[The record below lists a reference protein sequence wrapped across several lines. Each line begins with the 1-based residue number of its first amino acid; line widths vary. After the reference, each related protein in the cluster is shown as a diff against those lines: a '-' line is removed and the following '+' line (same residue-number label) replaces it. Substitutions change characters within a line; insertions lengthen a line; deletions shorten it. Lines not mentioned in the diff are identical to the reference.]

1 MLSVIKIELLL
12 FIFIWAMSA
21 NINHILSEKNCTYW
35 NSDVLHK
42 FVEDFKINYEKKHVL
57 YNQFLYT
64 LGHGKNYID
73 KVRLLIKNFIY
84 IWEIKDIVI
93 SDKECNNIWKS
104 YVNNF
109 SINERALI
117 VKYIKETLE
126 VNIKSNTSNHKTLEI
141 DLREAHYKIDELNS
155 KFNALMELYTDQCK
169 INKDISEKYNTLEEE
184 YHTLSS
190 HYSEVYKMGAFRA
203 ERIEDL
209 AELNNRL
216 KNTVDELRTSRD
228 LYRDL
233 YTKLNL

>member
-1 MLSVIKIELLL
+1 
-12 FIFIWAMSA
+12 MSA

-42 FVEDFKINYEKKHVL
+42 LVEDFKINYGKKHVL

-73 KVRLLIKNFIY
+73 KVRILIKHFIY
-84 IWEIKDIVI
+84 IWTKESITNVDIVI

-109 SINERALI
+109 SINERSLI

-126 VNIKSNTSNHKTLEI
+126 VNIQNSTPKQKTLEA
-141 DLREAHYKIDELNS
+141 DLQEAHYKIDELTS
-155 KFNALMELYTDQCK
+155 KFNALMELYTDQSK
-169 INKDISEKYNTLEEE
+169 SHKDISQKYNSLEEE

-190 HYSEVYKMGAFRA
+190 HYSEIYKMSAFRS

-209 AELNNRL
+209 TELNNRL
-216 KNTVDELRTSRD
+216 RNTVDELRISRD
-228 LYRDL
+228 LYREL
-233 YTKLNL
+233 YTKINL